1 MENSSARLCGRKNQT
16 LVETWSGLLAVRQRA
31 AISHAENSTR
41 SETDMRPKNEYEA
54 EKTKTGERSVLS
66 EPPENSQQEDQEDK
80 DEKSQTMKCE
90 CPPGCVGLPCCA

>member
-1 MENSSARLCGRKNQT
+1 
-16 LVETWSGLLAVRQRA
+16 
-31 AISHAENSTR
+31 
-41 SETDMRPKNEYEA
+41 MRPKNEYEA

-66 EPPENSQQEDQEDK
+66 ESTENSQQEEQEDE